1 MAWAGV
7 EGIVEACVT
16 TVQGGTMWRNCGFGI
31 AALAFLT
38 SCDLGTT
45 DFNDPIGTEGQTQI
59 LLTDSPFPYNDV
71 ARVEIHVVQV
81 AVSTT
86 ADTGA
91 SANEQDWIVVAEPRQ
106 RYDLLTLRNGA
117 TALLGESPLSAGQY
131 LALRLILNAD
141 SSSVTR
147 RDGREAIVQWQ
158 GAGEMTLNAL
168 VEGAIDVPEAG
179 ARIVIDFDVGRS
191 FAVRSGPGAELLFFP
206 VLRAVNEASTGAIAG
221 TVRGNDSTGAVPIGG
236 GVVSVF
242 RGNIADSPGTWSL
255 AATSPVDSAG
265 RYAVHFLQV
274 REYVVQAAP
283 PPGTGWLPGTV
294 GPVPVTAGE
303 TTTADILLGGSSG
316 GTGDGYLRIIG
327 DTSLAVG
334 QSAFFFAAVFDARGD
349 SVVTDSVTWSSS
361 DTTVA
366 RITLPGGL
374 SQSQSATVTGV
385 AAGTAVIEAR
395 SGTRADAAWVT
406 VGDTTPPP
414 GDPTLPVA
422 TVAIEPDTQTVTLG
436 DSAWVR
442 AVLRDSTGA
451 ELSNRVVTWSVDT
464 PDVLRIDGQF
474 EHYLLFTA
482 IAADT
487 VVVTGTSE
495 GRSGSGEVRVRP

>member
-1 MAWAGV
+1 
-7 EGIVEACVT
+7 
-16 TVQGGTMWRNCGFGI
+16 MWRATVFGT
-31 AALAFLT
+31 AALALVVA
-38 SCDLGTT
+38 CDGATT
-45 DFNDPIGTEGQTQI
+45 DLNEPHGTDRPTQI
-59 LLTDSPFPYNDV
+59 LLTDAPFPYEQIGS
-71 ARVEIHVVQV
+71 VEIHIVQV

-91 SANEQDWIVVAEPRQ
+91 SANDQNWITVAEPRQ

-131 LALRLILNAD
+131 QALRLILDAD
-141 SSSVTR
+141 LSSVTW
-147 RDGREAIVQWQ
+147 RDGREALVAWQ
-158 GAGEMTLNAL
+158 GRGEMTLNAL
-168 VEGAIDVPEAG
+168 VEGAIDVPEDG

-206 VLRAVNEASTGAIAG
+206 VLRAVNQASTGAIVG
-221 TVRGNDSTGAVPIGG
+221 TVRGNDSTGAVPVGG

-242 RGNIADSPGTWSL
+242 RGNVAESPGTWSL

-265 RYAVHFLQV
+265 QYAVHFLQV
-274 REYVVQAAP
+274 RDYVVQAAP
-283 PPGTGWLPGTV
+283 PTGTGWLSGTV
-294 GPVPVTAGE
+294 GPVSVTAGG

-316 GTGDGYLRIIG
+316 GIGDGYLRIIG

-334 QSAFFFAAVFDARGD
+334 QNAFFFAAVFNAQGD

-366 RITLPGGL
+366 RITSPAGL
-374 SQSQSATVTGV
+374 SQSQSVTVTGI
-385 AAGTAVIEAR
+385 AAGTAVVEAR
-395 SGTRADAAWVT
+395 SGTRRDAAWVT

-414 GDPTLPVA
+414 GDPGSSVA
-422 TVAIEPDTQTVTLG
+422 IVAIEPDTQTVAVG

-442 AVLRDSTGA
+442 AILRDSTGA
-451 ELSNRVVTWSVDT
+451 ELSDRVVTWSIDV

-474 EHYLLFTA
+474 GHYLLFTA

-495 GRSGSGEVRVRP
+495 GKSGSGDVRVKP